1 MTSILFASPL
11 YDGRVDIEFL
21 LSLRMTE
28 EVVPTLGDYCFQ
40 TCFPVGLSHTLAR
53 DRIAADALESESDI
67 LFSVDSDQSWGPM
80 TFEVMVRA
88 CLKTQG
94 IVGAV
99 VPFRHPD
106 CIKHAVRFDR
116 ERKVNGFILGGR
128 RFLEPMWVG
137 TGMFCV
143 HSEAL
148 LKMSATA
155 KTWAYVRDG
164 ETLANLFWMGSYDG
178 VFRTEDMNFCS
189 LARESMVS
197 VHALVDAPDVAHR
210 IAPGLYAK
218 QNNAAFLEGLELNLT
233 PEEKK
238 R

>member
-1 MTSILFASPL
+1 MTYILFASPL
-11 YDGRVDIEFL
+11 YDGRVDIEFM

-40 TCFPVGLSHTLAR
+40 TWFPVGLSHTLAR
-53 DRIAADALESESDI
+53 DRIAAEVANLKSDVLLSI
-67 LFSVDSDQSWGPM
+67 DSDQSWSPW

-88 CLKTQG
+88 CLKTEG

-116 ERKVNGFILGGR
+116 ERKVNGFILDGR
-128 RFLEPMWVG
+128 RFLEPVWVG

-143 HSEAL
+143 HREAL
-148 LKMSATA
+148 LKMSDMVDT
-155 KTWAYVRDG
+155 YVRNG
-164 ETLANLFWMGSYDG
+164 ETIANLFQMGPVEG
-178 VFRTEDMNFCS
+178 VFQTEDMSFCS
-189 LARESMVS
+189 LAREVGVS
-197 VHALVDAPDVAHR
+197 IHALVDAPDVAHR

-218 QNNAAFLEGLELNLT
+218 QNNVAFLEGLELNLT

-238 R
+238 